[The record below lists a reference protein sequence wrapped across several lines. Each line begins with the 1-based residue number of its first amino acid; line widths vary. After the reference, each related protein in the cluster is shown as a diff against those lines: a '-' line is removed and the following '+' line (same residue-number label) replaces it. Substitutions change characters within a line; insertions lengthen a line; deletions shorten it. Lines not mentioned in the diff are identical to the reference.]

1 MQTLAD
7 KAKFVLC
14 KSPHL
19 AAQLLRCNL
28 YLPKC
33 AQLDYVLND
42 MSIISLLGKEYEKRL
57 RRK

>member
-1 MQTLAD
+1 MQTPAD

-14 KSPHL
+14 KSPHM
-19 AAQLLRCNL
+19 AAPLLRCNS

-42 MSIISLLGKEYEKRL
+42 MSSVSLLGKE
-57 RRK
+57 

>member
-14 KSPHL
+14 KLPHL
-19 AAQLLRCNL
+19 AAPLLRCNS

-33 AQLDYVLND
+33 TQFDYVLNV
-42 MSIISLLGKEYEKRL
+42 MSSVSLLGKEYEKRL